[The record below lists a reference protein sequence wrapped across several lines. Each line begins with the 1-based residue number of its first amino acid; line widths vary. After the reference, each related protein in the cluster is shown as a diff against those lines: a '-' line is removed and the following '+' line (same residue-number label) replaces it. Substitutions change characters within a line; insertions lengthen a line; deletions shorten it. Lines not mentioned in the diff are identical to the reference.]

1 MYRRLTKLFIKENFS
16 LKRISGVSF
25 NKSKTKAILIGLA
38 IVYAVVVFF
47 GSFGYMFFN
56 LGEILDEMGQIKIL
70 LSFLTVYMIGMSVI
84 LILLRASG
92 YLFYYKDYDILSP
105 LPIHPRTVLFSKV
118 TVLLIMLYVSSFI
131 VTLHCFQW
139 I

>member
-38 IVYAVVVFF
+38 IVYAIVVFF

-56 LGEILDEMGQIKIL
+56 FGEILDEMGL
-70 LSFLTVYMIGMSVI
+70 N
-84 LILLRASG
+84 
-92 YLFYYKDYDILSP
+92 
-105 LPIHPRTVLFSKV
+105 PRTANSIFKWKKY
-118 TVLLIMLYVSSFI
+118 II
-131 VTLHCFQW
+131 
-139 I
+139 